1 VSSVAI
7 APSTHELVLGRY
19 RPVRPLGSG
28 GSGSVWLACDERT
41 GLDVALKIIPREGK
55 AAARAERE
63 AQAARRLRHE
73 RCVRA
78 YDVGHDSSHVYIAY
92 EYVAGRTVRETMRA
106 EALSDEDVVE
116 IAAQVL
122 DALAHAH
129 RTGIVHRDVKPSNIL
144 LEQGDEIAVR
154 LLDFGLA
161 QFDGADT
168 LTAAGDVPG
177 TLAYIAPERLAGA
190 EATPESDVWA
200 VGVLL
205 WEALAGRHPFWGVPL
220 QEVARAIEAGAPPLG
235 AERRDLPRR
244 LLAAVDGA
252 LARDPE
258 RRPRAS
264 AFASE
269 LRAAIRTAPA
279 REAKRRPKTNVEA
292 ATGPRVLARRVAPVG
307 LAAATALVGATLL
320 PFWPPGLVAA
330 IVLGASFTAWLSPR
344 TGLAVALAA
353 PIFPLGN
360 VAESAAVLYG
370 VLALGVLALG
380 WRNPRSALLFVS
392 GPLLAPL
399 GLLALVPLAVQPAR
413 GIVRR
418 AAHAVLAVLA
428 ATLVA
433 ASAGDERPL
442 TAAAAQ
448 PLDVAP
454 RDSVGET
461 GARLWDAATLDPTL
475 LLGAVALGL
484 AAAILPWARRRSRYG
499 VLAVGTVLLAGAVA
513 TQVGVAAVVVVA
525 LVWALAGAIAAGT
538 PRRSSI

>member
-1 VSSVAI
+1 MSSVAI

-28 GSGSVWLACDERT
+28 GSGSVWLARDERT
-41 GLDVALKIIPREGK
+41 GLDVALKIIAREGK

-92 EYVAGRTVRETMRA
+92 EYVAGRTVRETMRS
-106 EALSDEDVVE
+106 EELSDEAVVE

-144 LEQGDEIAVR
+144 LEQGGEIAVR

-235 AERRDLPRR
+235 TERRDLPRR

-252 LARDPE
+252 LARDPA

-269 LRAAIRTAPA
+269 LRTAIRKAPA
-279 REAKRRPKTNVEA
+279 REKARRPKVLEA
-292 ATGPRVLARRVAPVG
+292 PATGPRVLVGKVAPVG
-307 LAAATALVGATLL
+307 LAAVTALLGATLL
-320 PFWPPGLVAA
+320 PFWPPALVAA
-330 IVLGASFTAWLSPR
+330 IVLGAALATWFSPR
-344 TGLAVALAA
+344 VGLAVALAA

-360 VAESAAVLYG
+360 LAEGAAVLYG
-370 VLALGVLALG
+370 GIAVGVLVLG
-380 WRNPRSALLFVS
+380 WRDPRFALVLAS

-413 GIVRR
+413 GVVRR
-418 AAHAVLAVLA
+418 GTQAVLAVIA
-428 ATLVA
+428 ASLVA
-433 ASAGDERPL
+433 ASAGDELPL
-442 TAAAAQ
+442 TAA
-448 PLDVAP
+448 PGRLDVAP
-454 RDSVGET
+454 QDSASEI
-461 GARLWDAATLDPTL
+461 GARFWESATADPALVLGAAT
-475 LLGAVALGL
+475 LGL

-499 VLAVGTVLLAGAVA
+499 VLAVGTVLLAAAVA
-513 TQVGVAAVVVVA
+513 TRTSIVAVLLVA
-525 LVWALAGAIAAGT
+525 LVWAFAAAVAAGT
-538 PRRSSI
+538 PRKTGNI